1 MQVEYYAQGHQVMQ
15 ELNRELDRLVC
26 ASYDVLLHVL

>member
-26 ASYDVLLHVL
+26 ASFDVMLYLL